1 MNKDTFTVISLGNY
15 ETKIFCCVTEDEKIF
30 PFYNTSFLTNN
41 FFQNSRVIDEELFRE
56 ALKNAINSMPISIN
70 STNIILNIPIKE
82 VKINNF
88 SSDEYLLNE
97 DFSQDSWTTILG
109 GLKEKFEREDFKILN
124 HKIFLW
130 ILDGKEYLFP
140 PFGKKVE
147 RFSFKSK
154 SYYLS
159 LNIIENFIA
168 IFNSINIRIDQ
179 VKIDCLVLHHLF
191 KNPERRFKLLFNV
204 GHVES
209 TFEFFDNTVLSTQKK
224 IKFGIKDLTK
234 RICEETGLVEIE
246 AINILKK
253 YKDLVT
259 INKELPLLNNF
270 KEQFLNYSQFKIK
283 DISII
288 IMKWL
293 KELIKEINDHISFLF
308 SLNYDVD
315 ELYFFSPTDI
325 FATWINYIQPKLIKF
340 LDLRILNT
348 NLIGLSESKYASLI
362 ASIID
367 CIDSRSKIN
376 LI

>member
-1 MNKDTFTVISLGNY
+1 MNKDAFTVISLGNY
-15 ETKIFCCVTEDEKIF
+15 ETKIFCCVTQNEKIL
-30 PFYNTSFLTNN
+30 PFYNASFLTNN
-41 FFQNSRVIDEELFRE
+41 FFQNSRIIDEELFQE
-56 ALKNAINSMPISIN
+56 TLKNEINLMPISIN
-70 STNIILNIPIKE
+70 STNVILNIPIKE
-82 VKINNF
+82 VKIHNF
-88 SSDEYLLNE
+88 SSEQYLLNE
-97 DFSQDSWTTILG
+97 DFSQKSWQTILDS
-109 GLKEKFEREDFKILN
+109 LKEKFERQDSKILN

-154 SYYLS
+154 SYYLPY
-159 LNIIENFIA
+159 NTINNFVT
-168 IFNSINIRIDQ
+168 IFNGINVRIDQ
-179 VKIDCLVLHHLF
+179 VKIDSLVLHHLF
-191 KNPERRFKLLFNV
+191 KNLERRFKLLFNV
-204 GHVES
+204 GHAES

-246 AINILKK
+246 AINLLKK

-270 KEQFLNYSQFKIK
+270 KEKFLNYSQFKIK

-293 KELIKEINDHISFLF
+293 KELIKEINDHITFLF

-315 ELYFFSPTDI
+315 ELYFFSSTDI

-367 CIDSRSKIN
+367 SIDLRFKIN